1 MLRPMRHVRARLT
14 RLGTIVALVAVLSGC
29 GENEPTDEQQ
39 IRAALAEFGRAT
51 AAHDYQA
58 LCDRVLAPKLIETVK
73 QIGLPCE
80 VALEKGFEG
89 VSEPRVS
96 VGAITVK
103 DTTATAEVRSSAA
116 GQEPSEDTVEL
127 IKVGEGWRIAS
138 LGSAAAP

>member
-1 MLRPMRHVRARLT
+1 MLRAVAT
-14 RLGTIVALVAVLSGC
+14 RLLLLLVCACALAGC
-29 GENEPTDEQQ
+29 GESGPTDEE
-39 IRAALAEFGRAT
+39 RVRSTLAEFQRAT
-51 AAHDYQA
+51 AERDYAA
-58 LCDRVLAPKLIETVK
+58 LCTRILAPKLIETVK

-89 VSEPRVS
+89 VSDPRVS

-127 IKVGEGWRIAS
+127 VKVGEGWRIAS